1 METRANH
8 VWVGA
13 VSLVLLAA
21 LAVFIVWL
29 AGWGASDRKQYDI
42 FFPQAVEGLTEGS
55 QVSFAG
61 VPVGKVDDMNLWEK
75 DPQFVQVRISVDNEV
90 PILRGTTATVL
101 GSFTGVS
108 TIQLDGARRG
118 QPPITRPGRDGVPE
132 IQPKAGGLGAILSSA
147 PQLLENLSNLTERLT
162 EVLNPRNQRSIEGIL
177 ANTDRMTGELAD
189 AAPKIEAVLG
199 ELELTLAQA
208 TETLDQF
215 ETTLGST
222 DRLLNRDGASTM
234 QELRRTLTAA
244 RGAAEALEVAMNDV
258 RPAARQM
265 SESTLP
271 AAEAALRDLR
281 KTTAAL
287 REVTESL
294 ETGGAGSLIGGQK
307 LPDYKP

>member
-13 VSLVLLAA
+13 VTLVLLAA

>member
-13 VSLVLLAA
+13 VTLLLLAA
-21 LAVFIVWL
+21 LAAFIIWI
-29 AGWGASDRKQYDI
+29 AGWGVSDRKVYDI

-55 QVSFAG
+55 QVTFAG
-61 VPVGKVDDMNLWEK
+61 VPVGKVDKMNLWK
-75 DPQFVQVRISVDNEV
+75 DDPQFVQVRISVQKDV
-90 PILRGTTATVL
+90 PILQGTTATVL

-132 IQPKAGGLGAILSSA
+132 IQPKAGGLGAILSNA
-147 PQLLENLSNLTERLT
+147 PQLLENLSVLTERLT
-162 EVLNPRNQRSIEGIL
+162 EVLNPENQRSIQGIL
-177 ANTDRMTGELAD
+177 ANTNRMSAEIAD
-189 AAPKIEAVLG
+189 ASPRIEGVLT
-199 ELELTLAQA
+199 ELEATLAQA
-208 TETLDQF
+208 TETLAQF
-215 ETTLGST
+215 ENVLGTT
-222 DRLLNRDGASTM
+222 DQMLNRDGAATM

-244 RGAAEALEVAMNDV
+244 RGAAEALEVAMNDM

-281 KTTAAL
+281 RTTAAL
-287 REVTESL
+287 RSMA
-294 ETGGAGSLIGGQK
+294 ETIEAGGAGGLIGGQK
-307 LPDYKP
+307 LPDYEP

>member
-21 LAVFIVWL
+21 LAVFIVWI

-215 ETTLGST
+215 ETTLGTT

-294 ETGGAGSLIGGQK
+294 ETGGAGSLLGGQK

>member
-13 VSLVLLAA
+13 VTLVLLAA
-21 LAVFIVWL
+21 MAVFIVWL

-61 VPVGKVDDMNLWEK
+61 VPVGKVDEMNLWEK

-90 PILRGTTATVL
+90 PILQGTTATVL

-132 IQPKAGGLGAILSSA
+132 IQPKAGGLGALLSSA
-147 PQLLENLSNLTERLT
+147 PQLLENLSNLTERRT
-162 EVLNPRNQRSIEGIL
+162 EALNPRNQRSIEGIL

-189 AAPKIEAVLG
+189 TLGLTVFLITHDLDTLYAICDRVAVLADHKVIAVG
-199 ELELTLAQA
+199 TIPELLKLDHPWIQEYFNGPRSRAAQA
-208 TETLDQF
+208 SE
-215 ETTLGST
+215 
-222 DRLLNRDGASTM
+222 
-234 QELRRTLTAA
+234 RRAKSMDNH
-244 RGAAEALEVAMNDV
+244 GKSGD
-258 RPAARQM
+258 
-265 SESTLP
+265 
-271 AAEAALRDLR
+271 
-281 KTTAAL
+281 
-287 REVTESL
+287 
-294 ETGGAGSLIGGQK
+294 
-307 LPDYKP
+307 

>member
-13 VSLVLLAA
+13 VTLVLLAA
-21 LAVFIVWL
+21 LAVFIVWI
-29 AGWGASDRKQYDI
+29 AGWGSSDRKQFDI

-61 VPVGKVDDMNLWEK
+61 VPVGKVDEMNLWEK
-75 DPQFVQVRISVDNEV
+75 DPQFVQVRISVEDEV
-90 PILRGTTATVL
+90 PILQGTTATVL

-118 QPPITRPGRDGVPE
+118 MPPITAPGRDGVPE

-177 ANTDRMTGELAD
+177 ANTERLSGGLAD
-189 AAPKIEAVLG
+189 ASPKVEAVLS

-208 TETLDQF
+208 TETLDQV
-215 ETTLGST
+215 ETTLGTT
-222 DRLLNRDGASTM
+222 DRLLNRDGAATM

-244 RGAAEALEVAMNDV
+244 RGAAESLDAAMNDV

-281 KTTAAL
+281 RTTAAL
-287 REVTESL
+287 REVAESL
-294 ETGGAGSLIGGQK
+294 ENGGAGGLLGGSK
-307 LPDYKP
+307 LPDYEP

>member
-13 VSLVLLAA
+13 VTLVLLAA

-29 AGWGASDRKQYDI
+29 AGWGTADRKQYDI

-55 QVSFAG
+55 AVTFAG
-61 VPVGKVDDMNLWEK
+61 VPVGKVDEMNLWEK
-75 DPQFVQVRISVDNEV
+75 DPQFVQVRISVKEDV
-90 PILRGTTATVL
+90 PILQGTTATVL

-108 TIQLDGARRG
+108 TIQLDGARAG
-118 QPPITRPGRDGVPE
+118 QPPITAPGRDGVPE
-132 IQPKAGGLGAILSSA
+132 IRPKAGGLGAILSGA
-147 PQLLENLSNLTERLT
+147 PQLLDNLSVLTERLS
-162 EVLNPRNQRSIEGIL
+162 EALGPENQRSIQGIL
-177 ANTDRMTGELAD
+177 ANTDRMSAQLAD
-189 AAPKIEAVLG
+189 ASPQIEAVLT
-199 ELELTLAQA
+199 ELQGTLAQA

-215 ETTLGST
+215 EATLAST
-222 DRLLNRDGASTM
+222 DQLLNRDGASTM
-234 QELRRTLTAA
+234 QELRRTLAAA
-244 RGAAEALEVAMNDV
+244 RGASESLESAMNDV

-287 REVTESL
+287 RQVTESI
-294 ETGGAGSLIGGQK
+294 ENGGAGGLIGGQK